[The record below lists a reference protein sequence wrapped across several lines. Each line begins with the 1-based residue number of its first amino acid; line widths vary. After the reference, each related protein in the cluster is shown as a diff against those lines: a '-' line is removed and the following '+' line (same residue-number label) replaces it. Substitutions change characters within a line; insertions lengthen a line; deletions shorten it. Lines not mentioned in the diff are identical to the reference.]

1 MKKKTKKKNK
11 KGLLFRIV
19 KNGFKKKLDKFE
31 IIGSENIPDEPS
43 LIIGNHAQM
52 HGPIFAE
59 VNFPYNRTT
68 WCMGCMHHLKEIP
81 PYIIDDFWPYKKK
94 GTVWFYKFLSW
105 LLAPLC
111 HYIFTNADTIGVY
124 KDARGITTFKNS
136 ILALEEEKHIN
147 RILHLI
153 KDNDIKTGIAL
164 NPHTSQDSLEY
175 ILRYIDFVLLM
186 SVNPGFGGQNF
197 ISSTLEKAIR
207 LKEMIKDGN
216 FACKISMDGG
226 INNQNINMLK
236 EAGVDIAIAGNYIF
250 KSQNYQEAIN
260 LLR

>member
-1 MKKKTKKKNK
+1 
-11 KGLLFRIV
+11 
-19 KNGFKKKLDKFE
+19 
-31 IIGSENIPDEPS
+31 
-43 LIIGNHAQM
+43 
-52 HGPIFAE
+52 
-59 VNFPYNRTT
+59 
-68 WCMGCMHHLKEIP
+68 
-81 PYIIDDFWPYKKK
+81 
-94 GTVWFYKFLSW
+94 
-105 LLAPLC
+105 
-111 HYIFTNADTIGVY
+111 
-124 KDARGITTFKNS
+124 
-136 ILALEEEKHIN
+136 
-147 RILHLI
+147 
-153 KDNDIKTGIAL
+153 
-164 NPHTSQDSLEY
+164 
-175 ILRYIDFVLLM
+175 M